1 MLRHATMK
9 LIILLFV
16 VINSIESPT
25 HVEIQTTDSTF
36 DPFNTQ
42 QERIIITS
50 TSNRF
55 NTNTK
60 EIMQQAHNLT
70 FIQHNG
76 RAAAHLY
83 HTFIINNNRNMV
95 ELIYQSSAA
104 LFFTYF
110 PSDRSDIL
118 LGERIAKHILLET
131 AMTTSQILGGTV
143 IRTLASQIASTAT
156 AALSRPSDSLLY
168 YGYPFDNAVYQEKW
182 LNTNKWQH
190 KTDRSSQQYCD
201 QWDML
206 SDLNLNQIYVQR
218 NVIPQNILELL
229 LEKLHSDS
237 NNDDNDDFF
246 ANYEG
251 DLRSYYISTN
261 KIKHNAVPIVSVV
274 SKSTKVHTLMKIV
287 GNLILT
293 TLSNRLKNKIH
304 GFEWW
309 IHRRPFAND
318 LYKNESSTPH
328 VIPGMRLHVD
338 GDHIRQQRYGKSQTT
353 LHTALL
359 YIGSPVGSPTI
370 LIDQEKKG
378 TYFFEG
384 SIGDILHF
392 DGTQIYHG
400 ALPVLG
406 TVEKGVER
414 IVVAVGYW
422 GKECLTNGRVCVK
435 ENEDTKK
442 ENEENEENEERN
454 EDTLEERRDKKN
466 TGRLVET
473 CNNPFFLKF

>member
-55 NTNTK
+55 ITNTK

-83 HTFIINNNRNMV
+83 HTFIINNNRNHV

-143 IRTLASQIASTAT
+143 IRTLSSQIASTAT

-182 LNTNKWQH
+182 LNTNKWQQ

-206 SDLNLNQIYVQR
+206 DVSDLTLNQIYVQR

-237 NNDDNDDFF
+237 N
-246 ANYEG
+246 
-251 DLRSYYISTN
+251 T
-261 KIKHNAVPIVSVV
+261 
-274 SKSTKVHTLMKIV
+274 
-287 GNLILT
+287 
-293 TLSNRLKNKIH
+293 
-304 GFEWW
+304 
-309 IHRRPFAND
+309 
-318 LYKNESSTPH
+318 
-328 VIPGMRLHVD
+328 
-338 GDHIRQQRYGKSQTT
+338 
-353 LHTALL
+353 
-359 YIGSPVGSPTI
+359 
-370 LIDQEKKG
+370 
-378 TYFFEG
+378 
-384 SIGDILHF
+384 
-392 DGTQIYHG
+392 
-400 ALPVLG
+400 
-406 TVEKGVER
+406 
-414 IVVAVGYW
+414 
-422 GKECLTNGRVCVK
+422 
-435 ENEDTKK
+435 
-442 ENEENEENEERN
+442 
-454 EDTLEERRDKKN
+454 
-466 TGRLVET
+466 
-473 CNNPFFLKF
+473 